1 MSFTI
6 CRYLASSLLQAYADA
21 HPLSVRQCAKQGV
34 KCERCGVFNSR
45 SVAE

>member
-1 MSFTI
+1 MPFPMCI
-6 CRYLASSLLQAYADA
+6 HLASPIMQSYADQ
-21 HPLSVRQCAKQGV
+21 HPLSVRQCAKTGV